1 MCRDRESIER
11 LNRATDELVAVCQH
25 LCLDDLGL
33 SLRIIYD
40 HVLDEGI
47 KPEEQQL
54 VDKLQ

>member
-11 LNRATDELVAVCQH
+11 LDRATDDLVAACRN

-33 SLRIIYD
+33 SLRVIYD

-54 VDKLQ
+54 VDRLQ